1 MLVRLLRRI
10 ARRLRPVPPAPLLPH
25 PAPHHAAP
33 LAALGAQSLPAHAQ
47 LANAATRRHA
57 TLAADAPAPG
67 GLIAILVGA
76 TATGGHAHLSLSG
89 PDGTLFETLDLTP
102 RETPWHVWLYAP
114 PGPLHIA
121 LHPVQPRTNPRLLEA
136 AAWHLSAEALTP
148 ATLIPAPPLVSDETW
163 SRAYGTP
170 TADEALPRLRD
181 RVFAS
186 LPAPV
191 LVPLLGT
198 LKLWLEPGDEL
209 SRAVLLSGLYEPE
222 TLLAVQALLPQGGI
236 FVDVGANCG
245 LITAFAARRAA
256 RVLAFEPSPR
266 EYARLMANLAANEAA
281 NVTPHQQAVAEA
293 PGTVTLRLAEAGHAG
308 HNTIGEA
315 FAYKGVVTET
325 LHQVEATTLNEAL
338 ASLER
343 CDLIKMDIE
352 GAELRA
358 LQGADQALARL
369 RPALILEVFDQAL
382 AGCGATEAD
391 LLAWLAAHGYDAR
404 ELDPATATFAGLARP
419 RPGISRNIIALPV

>member
-1 MLVRLLRRI
+1 MS
-10 ARRLRPVPPAPLLPH
+10 
-25 PAPHHAAP
+25 APHHAAP
-33 LAALGAQSLPAHAQ
+33 LAALGALGAQSLPAR
-47 LANAATRRHA
+47 ANAVTHLHA
-57 TLAADAPAPG
+57 TLAAPAPN
-67 GLIAILVGA
+67 GLIAVLVGA
-76 TATGGHAHLSLSG
+76 TVTGGHAHLSLSG
-89 PDGTLFETLDLTP
+89 ADGTLFETLDLAP

-114 PGPLHIA
+114 PGPLNIA
-121 LHPVQPRTNPRLLEA
+121 LHPVQPETSPRLLEV
-136 AAWHLSAEALTP
+136 AAWHVPAEALTP
-148 ATLIPAPPLVSDETW
+148 ATLIPAPPLVADETW

-170 TADEALPRLRD
+170 AADEPLPRLRD

-186 LPAPV
+186 LPAPA
-191 LVPLLGT
+191 LVPLLGD
-198 LKLWLEPGDEL
+198 LKLWLQPGDEL

-222 TLLAVQALLPQGGI
+222 TLLAVEALLPQGGI

-266 EYARLMANLAANEAA
+266 EYARLLANLAANESA
-281 NVTPHQQAVAEA
+281 NVTPHPQAVAEA

-325 LHQVEATTLNEAL
+325 LHQVEAVTLNTAL
-338 ASLER
+338 AGLER

-358 LQGADQALARL
+358 LHGAGEALARL

-382 AGCGATEAD
+382 AGCGATEAE
-391 LLAWLAAHGYDAR
+391 LFAWLHAHAYEAR
-404 ELDPATATFAGLARP
+404 ELDPATATFAGLAHP
-419 RPGISRNIIALPV
+419 QPGISRNIIALPV